1 VLVVLAGEISVRE
14 VSMED
19 ITQEVRDELLK
30 AATDGFID
38 CGRALA
44 IARKL
49 NIDPKVVGSA
59 CNLLHIKV
67 RSCSLG
73 LFD

>member
-1 VLVVLAGEISVRE
+1 
-14 VSMED
+14 MED
-19 ITQEVRDELLK
+19 VTQKIRDELLK
-30 AATDGFID
+30 AATEGFID
-38 CGRALA
+38 CGQALA

-49 NIDPKVVGSA
+49 GVDPKIVGTA
-59 CNLLHIKV
+59 CNLLHIRV